1 MQTTILECDTL
12 RLVPFSID
20 DVDHVKRLYS
30 DPFGN
35 RCTELS
41 VNCDV
46 ADAEGLIR
54 SALRDQDNHG
64 FAKWKAL
71 DRDGAFAGWAGF
83 TPLSETS
90 EISLNYS
97 LSSVATKAAAASRPE
112 RLCTKLTEWF
122 FENTYYSHLVAAVRT
137 DNRDMR
143 EVVLRNGFKHRESK
157 VIGGIQADLF
167 QLLSPS
173 MQSYLM
179 SA

>member
-1 MQTTILECDTL
+1 MQPIILECDTVQ
-12 RLVPFSID
+12 LVPLSLAD
-20 DVDHVKRLYS
+20 TEQVRALHA

-35 RCTELS
+35 QCTELS
-41 VNCDV
+41 ANCTL
-46 ADAEGLIR
+46 ADAEDLVR
-54 SALRDQDNHG
+54 SALRDQQDHG
-64 FAKWKAL
+64 FAKWKAVSK
-71 DRDGAFAGWAGF
+71 DGEFVGWAGF

-97 LSSVATKAAAASRPE
+97 LSSAVTNDEASLPK
-112 RLCTKLTEWF
+112 RLCSKLADWF

-143 EVVLRNGFKHRESK
+143 DVVLGAGFKHRESQ
-157 VIGGIQADLF
+157 VIGGMQADLF

-179 SA
+179 TA